1 MAEGSGGIS
10 AGEVHSIVSSA
21 VNSVRNELIGEINSV
36 RRELEREIDRLE
48 REMKEVGQ
56 MIASEI
62 RNQTSFLGGKIENQ
76 TVAVVG
82 GVAANTI
89 MLERTKSQLEADF
102 EKTRTKLDLQTEA
115 TLQIEV
121 GKKMADAMA
130 SNGKLMAFAKDIK
143 NRFERSLEAFYLN
156 RQLYNVNFKKIFEEY
171 TNKLKTI
178 GEHIFSVRD
187 NDIGP
192 AIEAAQVP
200 LEEIHGLPVEVDL
213 FRLKVRAENLDQA
226 LRILKDS
233 RFDKVLHSIN
243 SLENKLDSQFG
254 LKLTGVEAQLSSMA
268 AVVLATESPISKDF
282 LVGRDV
288 QTIQNEQSINIGPSN
303 PSLVALSSDR
313 AQQLIANAKKRK
325 ETRELTPNEM
335 GRLVKAAA
343 GLAQRNLISKEAV
356 TLFEDF
362 IGSGNLK
369 VVG

>member
-1 MAEGSGGIS
+1 MAEGSVGIS

-178 GEHIFSVRD
+178 GEHIFSE
-187 NDIGP
+187 IG
-192 AIEAAQVP
+192 
-200 LEEIHGLPVEVDL
+200 
-213 FRLKVRAENLDQA
+213 RAH
-226 LRILKDS
+226 
-233 RFDKVLHSIN
+233 V
-243 SLENKLDSQFG
+243 
-254 LKLTGVEAQLSSMA
+254 
-268 AVVLATESPISKDF
+268 
-282 LVGRDV
+282 
-288 QTIQNEQSINIGPSN
+288 
-303 PSLVALSSDR
+303 
-313 AQQLIANAKKRK
+313 
-325 ETRELTPNEM
+325 
-335 GRLVKAAA
+335 
-343 GLAQRNLISKEAV
+343 
-356 TLFEDF
+356 
-362 IGSGNLK
+362 
-369 VVG
+369 